1 MYLYLPSSYTGK
13 IVLSSDHV
21 GNTSLSALT
30 CSLVIP
36 YNNLNASVATTGIAV

>member
-1 MYLYLPSSYTGK
+1 MYLYLPFSYTGK

-21 GNTSLSALT
+21 GNTSLIALT

-36 YNNLNASVATTGIAV
+36 YKYLNPSVAITGIAT